1 MTFPGHLEVFAT
13 QSNVMFDELV
23 AYSYPMAPTNR
34 PSKMAVKPLN
44 LRSAVPIREQ
54 TVQAL
59 RQAIL
64 NFELKPGQRLVERE
78 FIDRLGISRTTFREA
93 LRELSSEG
101 LVTVVAQKGA
111 RVSVPSRKEA
121 TDLYEIRAA
130 LESLVVTRF
139 VERASDEEIAA
150 LEKTIDHFDEVARR
164 TTNTLELLESKEMF
178 YSVLFAGARSE
189 VLKQVLN
196 GIKARVRAL
205 RSTSLSKPG
214 RAFDTAAE
222 LRAVVEAISRRD
234 ALTASK
240 LNAQHVHVAGQ
251 IAIDDLGRLQASGST
266 EEAS

>member
-1 MTFPGHLEVFAT
+1 MFPGLFGVFSA
-13 QSNVMFDELV
+13 QSSVIVYGLG
-23 AYSYPMAPTNR
+23 AYSYLMVPTNLL
-34 PSKMAVKPLN
+34 PKMAVKPLN
-44 LRSAVPIREQ
+44 LKSAIPVREQ
-54 TVQAL
+54 TVQVL
-59 RQAIL
+59 RDAIL

-111 RVSVPSRKEA
+111 RVSVPSLKEA

-139 VERASDEEIAA
+139 IERASDEEIAA
-150 LEKTIDHFDEVARR
+150 LEETIDDFDEVVRR

-189 VLKQVLN
+189 VFEQVLN
-196 GIKARVRAL
+196 GIKARVRVL

-214 RAFDTAAE
+214 RAFDTVAE

-234 ALTASK
+234 AQTASK

-251 IAIDDLGRLQASGST
+251 IAIDDLRRSQAPGSAK
-266 EEAS
+266 EAS

>member
-1 MTFPGHLEVFAT
+1 MFPGPFGAFAI
-13 QSNVMFDELV
+13 QLNVTFGELV
-23 AYSYPMAPTNR
+23 AYSYPMSSANR

-93 LRELSSEG
+93 LRELSSQG

-111 RVSVPSRKEA
+111 RVSVPSLKEA

-150 LEKTIDHFDEVARR
+150 LEKTIDDFDQVVHR
-164 TTNTLELLESKEMF
+164 TTNTLDLLESKEMF

-189 VLKQVLN
+189 IFEQVLN

-214 RAFDTAAE
+214 RAFETAAE

-234 ALTASK
+234 AQTASK

-251 IAIDDLGRLQASGST
+251 IAIDDLRRSEIPSSA